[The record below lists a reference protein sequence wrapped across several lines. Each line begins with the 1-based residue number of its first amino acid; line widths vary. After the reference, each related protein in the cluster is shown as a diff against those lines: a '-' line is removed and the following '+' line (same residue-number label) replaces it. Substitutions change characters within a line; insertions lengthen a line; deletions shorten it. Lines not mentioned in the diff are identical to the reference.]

1 MRHNSLF
8 FVSLFIL
15 LALFFVLNLLLGT
28 VHIPM
33 SDILRILVG
42 NHAVSE
48 IWYNIV
54 WSSRVPQ
61 ALTAT
66 MAGAGLAV
74 SGLQM

>member
-1 MRHNSLF
+1 MKQSF
-8 FVSLFIL
+8 LFIL
-15 LALFFVLNLLLGT
+15 IVLSIALFFVLNLLLGT

-33 SDILRILVG
+33 LDILRILSGG
-42 NHAVSE
+42 NDNE

-74 SGLQM
+74 IG